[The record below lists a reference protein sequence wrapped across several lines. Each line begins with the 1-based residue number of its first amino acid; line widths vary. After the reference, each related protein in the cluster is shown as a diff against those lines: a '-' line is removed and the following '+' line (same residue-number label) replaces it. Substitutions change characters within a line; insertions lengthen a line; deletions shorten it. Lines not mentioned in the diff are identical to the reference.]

1 MKLRFSHSF
10 ALLGVVAGWTRTGT
24 QSVHDII
31 GRLKSAPGGYKHVAD
46 DGVIRS
52 FGPDGA
58 VVDAARLTN
67 AQPMKTALDHYD
79 PDARKHLEEIWS
91 GVDGHNVSDRT
102 GGMILQVP
110 MNAVPIF
117 YAVMTYSVGDG
128 TADFVFSMTN
138 SRMAIVSKLIG
149 G

>member
-1 MKLRFSHSF
+1 M
-10 ALLGVVAGWTRTGT
+10 ALG
-24 QSVHDII
+24 
-31 GRLKSAPGGYKHVAD
+31 
-46 DGVIRS
+46 
-52 FGPDGA
+52 
-58 VVDAARLTN
+58 
-67 AQPMKTALDHYD
+67 
-79 PDARKHLEEIWS
+79 
-91 GVDGHNVSDRT
+91 T
-102 GGMILQVP
+102 GGMILQVL